1 MNPLFSTALGGCV
14 LLVTAAAFSAE
25 TLVHASNWE
34 TLSYEAQQFPQEAPS
49 PWAYA
54 SAASTN
60 GTRQIVDGE
69 ILDVNTMGA
78 NGYHRYRKEM
88 PTVFD
93 RLADGYLISVRL
105 AIVSNET
112 TIASRN
118 RTDAAFNLLI
128 SDAVGSTTGQT
139 YFVGIDAA
147 SVGTGHTAD
156 GALRTNVTFS
166 SLFAGYNAR
175 TQNVYTIKRTVADL
189 SVYVNGQLLFRD
201 EGFESTSAGP
211 TTKSVMEFGDRAT
224 NYDCEFAVDYIRGG
238 QAYLPPPSGT
248 IILLN

>member
-1 MNPLFSTALGGCV
+1 MHTQLFGVAGCAV
-14 LLVTAAAFSAE
+14 LLGVTPTFSAE
-25 TLVHASNWE
+25 TLDYVSDWA
-34 TLSYEAQQFPQEAPS
+34 TLSYEAQQFPQDAPS

-54 SAASTN
+54 SEISTN

-69 ILDVNTMGA
+69 ILDVNTMGK

-88 PTVFD
+88 STLFN
-93 RLADGYLISVRL
+93 RAGDGYLISVRV

-112 TIASRN
+112 TMAIRN

-128 SDAVGSTTGQT
+128 SDAVGTATGQT

-156 GALRTNVTFS
+156 GVMRTNVTFS
-166 SLFAGYNAR
+166 TLFAEYNAR

-201 EGFESTSAGP
+201 AGFESTSTGP
-211 TTKSVMEFGDRAT
+211 VTKSIMEFGDRAT
-224 NYDCEFAVDYIRGG
+224 SYDCEFALDYIRAG
-238 QAYLPPPSGT
+238 QAYLPVPSGT
-248 IILLN
+248 VILVH